1 MSDSADLS
9 PVSVVICTHLYARR
23 ASLEAALESVAGQ
36 SLPPRET
43 VVVVDGDVRLARH
56 LRDRIAPAQLVVL
69 EQRSGLSAARN
80 AGVVKVAAPL
90 VAFLDDDAT
99 ADRDWLRYLVAG
111 FETEDVVGVG
121 GWSEPVWEG
130 SKPGWFPAQLLWVV
144 GCSYEGLP
152 LERTAV
158 RNVFGGCA
166 CYRKAAFD
174 EVGGFR
180 ADLGRTANGLQGAE
194 ETEFCLRVK
203 ERGSERRFIFEPAA
217 RINHRV
223 PRSRVSL
230 RYIARR
236 SWQEGRAKARIA
248 SLHGAGS
255 LRTEQSYVAQTA
267 LSVARRGPAGMRTRP
282 RETVIHAVAVALSVG
297 CAALG
302 FMSSLPGTFWS
313 VRRS

>member
-1 MSDSADLS
+1 MSDSADRS

-36 SLPPRET
+36 SLPPREV
-43 VVVVDGDVRLARH
+43 VVVVDGDERLARH
-56 LRDRIAPAQLVVL
+56 LRDRMSPERLVVL

-80 AGVVKVAAPL
+80 AGVANVTAPL

-99 ADRDWLRYLVAG
+99 ADRDWLKYLVAG

-130 SKPGWFPAQLLWVV
+130 TKPEWFPAQLLWVV

-152 LERTAV
+152 LERTTV

-180 ADLGRTANGLQGAE
+180 DDLGRKANGLQGAE

-203 ERGSERRFIFEPAA
+203 EHGSERRFLFEPAA
-217 RINHRV
+217 RINHSV

-236 SWQEGRAKARIA
+236 SWQEGRAKALIA

-255 LRTEQSYVAQTA
+255 LGTERSYVVQTA
-267 LSVARRGPAGMRTRP
+267 LDVVKRDLVGLRTRP
-282 RETVIHAVAVALSVG
+282 REKVVHALAVVLSVG
-297 CAALG
+297 CAGLG
-302 FMSSLPGTFWS
+302 FLTSLPVTLWS